1 MLYTRQGLWMKKFA
15 EMALLVDFYGPLLTE
30 KQRNVWDL
38 RYQQDL
44 SLTEI
49 AELAGI
55 SRQAIHDLLKRTEK
69 ILVGYEEK
77 LGLVQR
83 FLTERE
89 KLLAIENSFTGLI
102 EQEIFDGPVQ
112 KKLEKILEQIQEVIL
127 KVSEE

>member
-1 MLYTRQGLWMKKFA
+1 MKKFA

-38 RYQQDL
+38 HYQQDL

-49 AELAGI
+49 AQIARI

-69 ILVGYEEK
+69 ILVDYEGK

-89 KLLAIENSFTGLI
+89 KLLAIESLFTELI
-102 EQEIFDGPVQ
+102 EQEIFDASV
-112 KKLEKILEQIQEVIL
+112 KIKLKKILEQIHEVIL